1 MNFLKRIF
9 TSVLILSLFLTMIR
23 PHMSFESA
31 LNRKI
36 YNLIDP
42 FLSFFSFYQDWMM
55 FAPNPTSHNYEFYAE
70 IEFMTG
76 DLVKYQFDSPRGL
89 SHWEKYRYGE
99 KLRKYLHDT
108 VANKKNV
115 FVYKDLAKYVLR
127 KIRNSYSDKI
137 PLRVKLV
144 KSKNN
149 INRPEI
155 EFRKIESEVLN
166 YEDEILY
173 VYEVI

>member
-1 MNFLKRIF
+1 
-9 TSVLILSLFLTMIR
+9 MIR

-55 FAPNPTSHNYEFYAE
+55 FAPNPTSYNYEFYAE

-76 DLVKYQFDSPRGL
+76 DLVKYHFDSPRGL